1 MLRMFARRR
10 SQIYVQAGEDQ
21 VMFGISLPSGSRI
34 NNISANVH
42 VVSNSIMPRT
52 QAAMFAIEGYILPV
66 LDPDAGADLETIW
79 DSLVPKDDDVDTIDL
94 DTQAADTQPF
104 FEPGESAMSEVLN
117 IGFHPEKVYTT
128 RRMLSF
134 ANAGMRQEEASILEF
149 APSAVVN
156 IRVRKNYAIQ
166 NPSVL
171 VFSLA
176 SPDLL
181 DTTGDL
187 EVAAAENEWPRLKYM
202 EIVLE
207 QALIKF
213 MGLVEAGAETP
224 WEEAASLL
232 RKHLEPDV
240 FEENAGSWASQSWYC
255 FVDAVID
262 HSVEGTMG
270 KLQLGTGG

>member
-1 MLRMFARRR
+1 
-10 SQIYVQAGEDQ
+10 
-21 VMFGISLPSGSRI
+21 
-34 NNISANVH
+34 
-42 VVSNSIMPRT
+42 
-52 QAAMFAIEGYILPV
+52 
-66 LDPDAGADLETIW
+66 
-79 DSLVPKDDDVDTIDL
+79 
-94 DTQAADTQPF
+94 
-104 FEPGESAMSEVLN
+104 
-117 IGFHPEKVYTT
+117 
-128 RRMLSF
+128 MLSF

-270 KLQLGTGG
+270 KHRGHVDRLRPPNNLRCRLRDLDSQACGGSSAASGIYYATFGKEVACPGWCGGIERHCIEDS